1 MNSIPQER
9 TDAPETAI
17 QSREYHPDTA
27 TFACLSWDAF
37 STTVSIIPL
46 IGKALRWSRPSIA
59 LLTSIITILDG
70 APSVS
75 ISHQK
80 FASLFC
86 PDLAKRPGAEKIRR
100 AINSLLFDM
109 KCSKFTAIFIKRGS
123 KKEHDDGTEFIDT
136 EYRLGKIRALT
147 SEIQQAAVNA
157 DLFSLPPRER
167 ARKLESL
174 IRSILAN
181 NDYQPVTREQRE
193 DLKAEK
199 LARKQGTTGQIA
211 DTETTESNTSPRDE
225 RVTLED
231 IERRKA
237 AAYEILFGC
246 AIDYARLGWS
256 TDHIREKALTI
267 PGNELM
273 MRLESAIARANRP
286 RLVNQELKDTLYPTW
301 ADGTP
306 KPF

>member
-17 QSREYHPDTA
+17 EGREYHPDTA
-27 TFACLSWDAF
+27 TFACLTWDAF

-70 APSVS
+70 SSSVS

-80 FASLFC
+80 FAALFC

-109 KCSKFTAIFIKRGS
+109 KCSKFIAAYIKRGS
-123 KKEHDDGTEFIDT
+123 KKEHNDGTEFIDT
-136 EYRLGKIRALT
+136 EYRLGKIRALI

-157 DLFSLPPRER
+157 DLLSLPPRER
-167 ARKLESL
+167 TRKLESL

-181 NDYQPVTREQRE
+181 NNYQPVTREQRE
-193 DLKAEK
+193 ELKLAK
-199 LARKQGTTGQIA
+199 LARKQGTAGQIA
-211 DTETTESNTSPRDE
+211 AAETTPTSDGPMQG
-225 RVTLED
+225 RVTLD
-231 IERRKA
+231 DVMKKLA
-237 AAYEILFGC
+237 AAEELRFEC
-246 AIDYARLGWS
+246 AIDLANMGLS
-256 TDHIREKALTI
+256 TDRIQEKLVTI

-273 MRLESAIARANRP
+273 FRLEAAIARANAP
-286 RLVNQELKDTLYPTW
+286 RTVNHELKETLYPTW
-301 ADGTP
+301 ADGTL